1 MDGDGTGH
9 RRWQDL
15 GPRARAAT
23 VLGSVL
29 QVGLLVA
36 ALRDLRGRSAE
47 EVNGPRWVWALVSLV
62 NVVGPLTY
70 FAVGRRRRAGCAA
83 VPPQDRLGG

>member
-1 MDGDGTGH
+1 MDGNGTGR

-23 VLGSVL
+23 AIGAAV

-36 ALRDLRGRSAE
+36 ALRDLRSRSAE

-62 NVVGPLTY
+62 NIVGPLTY
-70 FAVGRRRRAGCAA
+70 FAAGRRPRTGCATSA
-83 VPPQDRLGG
+83 PGVRLGP